1 MSPKKKRGQPQQKTP
16 TKIRTAVEGE
26 VYGVVLQMLG
36 NSRMRVY
43 CFDGKV
49 RMGRIRGKLVKR
61 MWIREEDIVILSPW
75 EFEDEVGSSKFIG
88 IITDVYVSTHFRQS
102 SEKENEYLIIHLA
115 RPFVYNKL
123 KNEYFI
129 CSPRH
134 EGNGLRELAKGGSV
148 SFNFYRASSERAKS
162 ETPFD
167 L

>member
-1 MSPKKKRGQPQQKTP
+1 MKNNSHRGSLIGCQVS
-16 TKIRTAVEGE
+16 IGIGE
-26 VYGVVLQMLG
+26 
-36 NSRMRVY
+36 
-43 CFDGKV
+43 
-49 RMGRIRGKLVKR
+49 
-61 MWIREEDIVILSPW
+61 PW

-102 SEKENEYLIIHLA
+102 SEKENEYLIVHLA

-134 EGNGLRELAKGGSV
+134 EGNGLRELAKGGVV

-167 L
+167 STRWKDDRSFGLIGTLKIENHTVCPTPLSRSVISGGSD